1 MSVDDADLARLAVR
15 LMTAMENEDREMTL
29 VFRDELEE
37 LRAAIGNGN
46 NQYKRDNPTK
56 EAREKRQAVIN
67 RDSSHYTPMNPDGA
81 DTQLK
86 FSDGKGGYTPERKE
100 LHDAIVAEVFA
111 GKTPVEA
118 PVAVVL
124 GGGPASGKS
133 SVLSSSAE
141 DNVVLI
147 DVDKIRTYLPEQR
160 EGVAAKDAAVS
171 GRTHEESS
179 EIANRVMKE
188 AAAGGYNLM
197 LDGTGDSSI
206 EKLEKKVNAMKA
218 GGAKVT
224 AKYASLPTDM
234 AVDLMMKRG
243 AKTGRYVPESFLR
256 ATHAAV
262 SRVFPEAMA
271 KGLFDD
277 AQLFDTTINGK
288 PQLVASAKGKD
299 VTIHDD
305 TLWNTFLAKGR

>member
-1 MSVDDADLARLAVR
+1 L
-15 LMTAMENEDREMTL
+15 
-29 VFRDELEE
+29 
-37 LRAAIGNGN
+37 
-46 NQYKRDNPTK
+46 
-56 EAREKRQAVIN
+56 
-67 RDSSHYTPMNPDGA
+67 
-81 DTQLK
+81 
-86 FSDGKGGYTPERKE
+86 
-100 LHDAIVAEVFA
+100 AEVFA